1 MDVAARP
8 VTIPSR
14 RSISHQ
20 RSKSSQ
26 RSALGRREVFLTG
39 IVGAFAPQILRWY
52 VQADTGALRGS
63 WDWLEVTGRI
73 AVIVLFLSVAG
84 YVATLWDVKTL
95 RQAFMVGLGVP
106 SILLGPGAD
115 LAALSKVVKA
125 HAQSTYASGAVE
137 VRATS
142 NGEPVRPVELVAVGN
157 GQHPIAGASPLPLP
171 PGNYQVAIQA
181 RGYETAERTVTVQA
195 NRTTQLDVSL
205 RRLSSNERFLKGVTD
220 AIKR

>member
-8 VTIPSR
+8 VTIPRKSV
-14 RSISHQ
+14 SHHG
-20 RSKSSQ
+20 SKSSQ

-52 VQADTGALRGS
+52 VQVDAGGLKGS
-63 WDWLEVTGRI
+63 WDWIEVTGRI

-115 LAALSKVVKA
+115 LAALGRVQQA
-125 HAQSTYASGAVE
+125 TAQAAYASGVVE

-142 NGEPVRPVELVAVGN
+142 NGSPVRPVYLVAVGN
-157 GQHPIAGASPLPLP
+157 GQHRIAGASPLPLP
-171 PGNYQVAIQA
+171 PGNYYVEIRA
-181 RGYETAERTVTVQA
+181 RGYETAQREVRVQT
-195 NRTTQLDVSL
+195 NRTTQLSVSL

-220 AIKR
+220 AIRR

>member
-1 MDVAARP
+1 MDIAARP

-14 RSISHQ
+14 KSVSHQ

-52 VQADTGALRGS
+52 VQADSGGLKGP

-84 YVATLWDVKTL
+84 YVSTLWDVKTL

-115 LAALSKVVKA
+115 LAALGRVKMA
-125 HAQSTYASGAVE
+125 NAQASYTSGAVE

-142 NGEPVRPVELVAVGN
+142 NGAPVRPVELVAVGN
-157 GQHPIAGASPLPLP
+157 GQHHIAGTSPLPLP
-171 PGNYQVAIQA
+171 PGNYQIAIRA
-181 RGYETAERTVTVQA
+181 RGYETAEREVSVQA

-205 RRLSSNERFLKGVTD
+205 RRLSSNERFLKGVKD

>member
-1 MDVAARP
+1 MDIAARP

-14 RSISHQ
+14 KSASHQ
-20 RSKSSQ
+20 RSKSSP

-52 VQADTGALRGS
+52 VQADSGGLTGS

-115 LAALSKVVKA
+115 LAALGKVQRA
-125 HAQSTYASGAVE
+125 DAQAAYASGAVE
-137 VRATS
+137 VRVTS
-142 NGEPVRPVELVAVGN
+142 NGEPVRPVELVAVGS
-157 GQHPIAGASPLPLP
+157 GQHHIAGTSPLPLP
-171 PGNYQVAIQA
+171 PGDYQIAIRA
-181 RGYETAERTVTVQA
+181 RGYETAEREVSVQA
-195 NRTTQLDVSL
+195 NRTTRLDVSL
-205 RRLSSNERFLKGVTD
+205 RRLSSNERFFKGVTD
-220 AIKR
+220 AIRR

>member
-1 MDVAARP
+1 MDVAAPP

-14 RSISHQ
+14 KSVSHQ

-26 RSALGRREVFLTG
+26 RSALCRREVFLTG

-52 VQADTGALRGS
+52 VQADSGGLRGS
-63 WDWLEVTGRI
+63 WDWLEVMGRI

-84 YVATLWDVKTL
+84 YVATLWDAKTL

-115 LAALSKVVKA
+115 LAALGKVQKA
-125 HAQSTYASGAVE
+125 NAQAAYAAGAVE

-142 NGEPVRPVELVAVGN
+142 NGAPVRSVELVAVGN
-157 GQHPIAGASPLPLP
+157 GQHRIAGASPLSLP
-171 PGNYQVAIQA
+171 PGNYQIAIRA
-181 RGYETAERTVTVQA
+181 RGYETAEREVSVQA
-195 NRTTQLDVSL
+195 NSTTQLDVSL
-205 RRLSSNERFLKGVTD
+205 RPLSSNERFFKGVTD

>member
-1 MDVAARP
+1 MDVATRA
-8 VTIPSR
+8 VTVSSR
-14 RSISHQ
+14 KSFPDQ

-26 RSALGRREVFLTG
+26 RSALGRREVFLAG

-52 VQADTGALRGS
+52 VQADSGGLRGS

-84 YVATLWDVKTL
+84 YVATLWDVRTL

-115 LAALSKVVKA
+115 LAALGKVQKA
-125 HAQSTYASGAVE
+125 NAQAAYAAGAVE

-142 NGEPVRPVELVAVGN
+142 NGAPVRLVELVTVGS
-157 GQHPIAGASPLPLP
+157 GQHHIAGASPLSLP
-171 PGNYQVAIQA
+171 PGHYRIAIRA
-181 RGYETAERTVTVQA
+181 RGYETTEREVSVQA

-205 RRLSSNERFLKGVTD
+205 RRLSSSERFLKGASE
-220 AIKR
+220 AIQR

>member
-8 VTIPSR
+8 VNIPSR
-14 RSISHQ
+14 KSVSHQ

-26 RSALGRREVFLTG
+26 RSALCRREVFLTG

-52 VQADTGALRGS
+52 VQADSGGLRGS
-63 WDWLEVTGRI
+63 WDWFEVSGRI
-73 AVIVLFLSVAG
+73 AVIVLFLTVAG

-115 LAALSKVVKA
+115 LAALGKVQRA
-125 HAQSTYASGAVE
+125 NAQAAYAAGAVE

-142 NGEPVRPVELVAVGN
+142 NGAPVRSVELVAVGN
-157 GQHPIAGASPLPLP
+157 GQQRIAGASPLPLP
-171 PGNYQVAIQA
+171 PGNYQIAIRA
-181 RGYETAERTVTVQA
+181 RGYETAEREVSVQA

-205 RRLSSNERFLKGVTD
+205 RPLSSSERFLKGVTD
-220 AIKR
+220 TIKR